1 MNISR
6 LMGCLLASALLSNV
20 ALSKPSIQTKIISGG
35 EVAIM
40 EVEARY
46 DRQSIAVSGKG
57 FEIFPRQTCGYAE
70 IVFVDVNERIL
81 LRKNVPYETSYSYAR
96 LSQIQDRT
104 VSFSVNVSAL
114 THAVTSVFVRHS
126 TGRCEHSWSLQY
138 ALDWL
143 IYKII
148 HADDRHATKQIGI
161 ALP

>member
-1 MNISR
+1 LSPGI
-6 LMGCLLASALLSNV
+6 GLALQRR
-20 ALSKPSIQTKIISGG
+20 SIPAFDSDENHFWG

-96 LSQIQDRT
+96 LSQIQART
-104 VSFSVNVSAL
+104 VSFSVNVPAP
-114 THAVTSVFVRHS
+114 TPAVTSVFVRHHS
-126 TGRCEHSWSLQY
+126 TGGCEHSWSLQY

-143 IYKII
+143 IYKISSFW
-148 HADDRHATKQIGI
+148 R
-161 ALP
+161 